1 MDKIASQAI
10 QIFNLVQKTFRD
22 CDLQTQDNLIWV
34 RRGSVCLHILDFNTL
49 EYYYKTNQLENHLKE
64 IKK

>member
-22 CDLQTQDNLIWV
+22 CDLQTQDNLIWI
-34 RRGSVCLHILDFNTL
+34 RRGNVVLHTLDFNTL
-49 EYYYKTNQLENHLKE
+49 EYYYKTNQLEDKLKE
-64 IKK
+64 L